1 MPNYLRSQATASRLI
16 RTNGG
21 KTQIT
26 KPNNTVDKIT
36 GKPAGAPLVTDA
48 FVVFLLAG
56 TSGDAQLDQIKADQG
71 GTLDLEKI
79 KKVLISMEGLQF
91 NPDNTCTVTYDSE
104 EWKLYAQ
111 GVLDPDGKTKIFYK
125 GYIRRI

>member
-21 KTQIT
+21 KTRIT

-36 GKPAGAPLVTDA
+36 GKPVGAPQVTDA

-125 GYIRRI
+125 GYIRRV